1 MLEFFQT
8 YSYLGLFLILLLEES
23 GLPLPLPGDLL
34 IAAVAFIPN
43 SNYFLIITAVVTA
56 TLFGSTFLFSI
67 SRKFGMPIL
76 LRISGLLRIKKE
88 RIEKVQKIFKKHEKV
103 AIILGRL
110 TPGFRTITPMVAGTF
125 KVSYKIFWLNTIIAA
140 FIWANIYF
148 VIGKLFGSLVLS
160 VFNH

>member
-1 MLEFFQT
+1 MLC
-8 YSYLGLFLILLLEES
+8 LEEG
-23 GLPLPLPGDLL
+23 GLPFPLPGDLL

-43 SNYFLIITAVVTA
+43 SNYFLVIATVVVA

-76 LRISGLLRIKKE
+76 LKVSELLHIKKE
-88 RIEKVQKIFKKHEKV
+88 KIGKVQGIFKKHEKV

-160 VFNH
+160 LFNH